1 MTSLKYLLNE
11 GRIEAVEPDI
21 DAAKNKLEEAKRHLA
36 SAAAIADDDPE
47 GAYSLVYDA
56 ARKAADAHML
66 ANGYRASK
74 SKVGA
79 HEATA
84 RYVEA
89 VIKGKYASDA
99 RSFNRMRKQRN
110 RTEYGTGTSHPQR
123 SKPTA
128 PTRRVSSKL
137 SKLLSKAKFPEVRS
151 GSSSNPRQRVPPPR
165 RSLRRASRSGQAP
178 PPRVFRLFS

>member
-1 MTSLKYLLNE
+1 MTSIDDLLSE
-11 GRIEAVEPDI
+11 GRLEAVEPDI
-21 DAAKNKLEEAKRHLA
+21 DAAKNKLKEAKRHLA

-74 SKVGA
+74 SKLGA

-89 VIKGKYASDA
+89 VVGGAYASDA
-99 RSFNRMRKQRN
+99 GAFNRMRKHRN
-110 RTEYGTGTSHPQR
+110 RTEYGSWHI
-123 SKPTA
+123 
-128 PTRRVSSKL
+128 
-137 SKLLSKAKFPEVRS
+137 
-151 GSSSNPRQRVPPPR
+151 SSSTLETDSAHAARIVEAVEA
-165 RSLRRASRSGQAP
+165 SLGN
-178 PPRVFRLFS
+178 

>member
-1 MTSLKYLLNE
+1 MTSLDNLLKE
-11 GRIEAVEPDI
+11 GRIESVEPDV
-21 DAAKNKLEEAKRHLA
+21 AVAKDKLEEAKRHLA
-36 SAAAIADDDPE
+36 SAAAIAEDDPE

-89 VIKGKYASDA
+89 VIGGKYAPDA
-99 RSFNRMRKQRN
+99 GAFNRMRKQRN
-110 RTEYGTGTSHPQR
+110 RTEYGKWHI
-123 SKPTA
+123 
-128 PTRRVSSKL
+128 
-137 SKLLSKAKFPEVRS
+137 
-151 GSSSNPRQRVPPPR
+151 SSSTLKTDSAHAARIVEAVEA
-165 RSLRRASRSGQAP
+165 SLKG
-178 PPRVFRLFS
+178 

>member
-1 MTSLKYLLNE
+1 MTSLKYLLKE

-21 DAAKNKLEEAKRHLA
+21 DAAKNKLAEARRHLA
-36 SAAAIADDDPE
+36 SAATIADDDPE

-89 VIKGKYASDA
+89 VIGGKYASDA

-110 RTEYGTGTSHPQR
+110 RTEYGNWHI
-123 SKPTA
+123 
-128 PTRRVSSKL
+128 
-137 SKLLSKAKFPEVRS
+137 
-151 GSSSNPRQRVPPPR
+151 SSSTLETDSAHAAHIVEAVEA
-165 RSLRRASRSGQAP
+165 SLGN
-178 PPRVFRLFS
+178 

>member
-1 MTSLKYLLNE
+1 MTSLKYLLDE
-11 GRIEAVEPDI
+11 GRIEAVEPDV

-89 VIKGKYASDA
+89 W
-99 RSFNRMRKQRN
+99 R
-110 RTEYGTGTSHPQR
+110 
-123 SKPTA
+123 
-128 PTRRVSSKL
+128 
-137 SKLLSKAKFPEVRS
+137 EVR
-151 GSSSNPRQRVPPPR
+151 V
-165 RSLRRASRSGQAP
+165 RRARLQPNAKAAESHRIRELAHFIFD
-178 PPRVFRLFS
+178 PRNG

>member
-1 MTSLKYLLNE
+1 MTSLDDLLNE

-21 DAAKNKLEEAKRHLA
+21 DAAKNKLEGAKRHLA
-36 SAAAIADDDPE
+36 SAAAIAENDPE

-66 ANGYRASK
+66 ANGYRSSK

-89 VIKGKYASDA
+89 VIGGQYVSDA

-110 RTEYGTGTSHPQR
+110 PTEYGNWHI
-123 SKPTA
+123 
-128 PTRRVSSKL
+128 
-137 SKLLSKAKFPEVRS
+137 
-151 GSSSNPRQRVPPPR
+151 SSSTLETDSAHAARIVEAVEA
-165 RSLRRASRSGQAP
+165 SLEG
-178 PPRVFRLFS
+178 

>member
-1 MTSLKYLLNE
+1 MTSLKYLLDE

-21 DAAKNKLEEAKRHLA
+21 GVAKNKLEEAKRHLA

-56 ARKAADAHML
+56 ARKAVDAHML

-89 VIKGKYASDA
+89 VIGGAYAADA
-99 RSFNRMRKQRN
+99 RAFNRMRKQRN
-110 RTEYGTGTSHPQR
+110 RTEYGNWHI
-123 SKPTA
+123 
-128 PTRRVSSKL
+128 
-137 SKLLSKAKFPEVRS
+137 
-151 GSSSNPRQRVPPPR
+151 SSSTLDTDSVHAARIVEAVGA
-165 RSLRRASRSGQAP
+165 SLEH
-178 PPRVFRLFS
+178 